1 MQKRVYIFTVLVP
14 VHAVAKPITLT
25 QKTIGS
31 VQFFSKETTWTGSD
45 NPVTVSIYLQ
55 TLVAYIDAGMQ
66 PYYQSES
73 VSVQVRVPV
82 FVVRV
87 PVYVVLVLIW
97 YSTCIVLVDG
107 KQ

>member
-1 MQKRVYIFTVLVP
+1 MKTGAEAGIYIHSTRTSTRCGKANHSNTKDNWFS
-14 VHAVAKPITLT
+14 
-25 QKTIGS
+25 S
-31 VQFFSKETTWTGSD
+31 VFLETTWTGSD

-82 FVVRV
+82 
-87 PVYVVLVLIW
+87 YVVLVLIW